1 MTELRHTLPQP
12 IFSSPTH
19 LEAQQAHLWLLDLR
33 RFGEAYQSAATSVM
47 SAAELAKAQRF
58 KRGKESY
65 IASRWLL
72 RTCLA
77 RYTGTSA
84 PTIEFARTAQGK
96 PYLPGSNIHF
106 SLSHSGPWALLA
118 IAPTPLIGVDIE
130 ANRRAR
136 DLLSIAQHYYH
147 PEESAQLNSLNAE
160 QQDDYFYRLW
170 TLKEAFFKAIGTGI
184 SAGLDKVHFSLTN
197 NGDNQDPSQDPS
209 QNHPPIRA
217 IIHPQLANADALWQ
231 FRQWQLPEGDLI
243 ALAYAATEPSQTI
256 WFDALAAP
264 AFP

>member
-19 LEAQQAHLWLLDLR
+19 LEAQQVHLWLLDLR
-33 RFGEAYQSAATSVM
+33 RFGEAYQNAATSVM
-47 SAAELAKAQRF
+47 SAAERAKAQRF

-84 PTIEFARTAQGK
+84 PAIEFARTAQGK

-118 IAPTPLIGVDIE
+118 VAHTPLIGVDIE
-130 ANRRAR
+130 DNRRAR

-147 PEESAQLNSLNAE
+147 PEESAQLNCLNAE
-160 QQDDYFYRLW
+160 QQADYFYRLW
-170 TLKEAFFKAIGTGI
+170 TLKEAFFKALGTGI
-184 SAGLDKVHFSLTN
+184 SAGLDKVHFSLTDSD
-197 NGDNQDPSQDPS
+197 DNKIQGQD
-209 QNHPPIRA
+209 HPQIRA
-217 IIHPQLANADALWQ
+217 TINPQLAHTDAHWQ
-231 FRQWQLPEGDLI
+231 FRQWQLPEGDLV
-243 ALAYAATEPSQTI
+243 ALACAAAEPPQTI
-256 WFDALAAP
+256 WCDALTTP